1 MKTTTLLRS
10 AMAGAVFLALSAGGQ
25 AEVSTRASA
34 APSGTYAMDP
44 AHFRITAR
52 ISHFGF
58 SHYVLWLKDAN
69 ASISWNANEPEKSS
83 LAVSM
88 DAGSA
93 FTGNPKFDDELD
105 GPDWFDAA
113 AHPEASF
120 VSRTITRTS
129 ETTGTVEGDLTFRG
143 VTQPVTLEVTFNG
156 TAMHPLANTPA
167 MGFSA
172 RAAIKRSQF
181 GMTKYVDFGIGDEVE
196 VLIEAEF
203 LKEPD

>member
-58 SHYVLWLKDAN
+58 SHYVLWLKDAK

-120 VSRTITRTS
+120 VSRTVTRTS

-156 TAMHPLANTPA
+156 TAMHPRQH
-167 MGFSA
+167 A
-172 RAAIKRSQF
+172 RHGLFGADGHQRSQF

-203 LKEPD
+203 LKEPH